1 MTRQAVALLIA
12 VVMLAGCGR
21 MGDSGWNPLGW
32 MGGRDRA
39 PTTLEPE
46 GGFAI
51 RADQRPLI
59 PQLLSAR
66 WEVLNEGR
74 LLVVTG
80 IGPTKGYH
88 DARLVTAVAQPR
100 GRISPDADGV
110 LRLRFTAL
118 PPLPESQAAR
128 LPATVHADAITVA
141 LPLSHL
147 QLASINRIEII
158 GDSNQLSISR

>member
-1 MTRQAVALLIA
+1 MNCTYLRLELTRLYRDPVLLAI
-12 VVMLAGCGR
+12 VVVLPAFFFIGASLAI
-21 MGDSGWNPLGW
+21 
-32 MGGRDRA
+32 

-100 GRISPDADGV
+100 GRVSPDADGV

-128 LPATVHADAITVA
+128 LPATAQADTITVA
-141 LPLSHL
+141 LPLSHT
-147 QLASINRIEII
+147 QLASITRIEVI
-158 GDSNQLSISR
+158 GENNQLSISR